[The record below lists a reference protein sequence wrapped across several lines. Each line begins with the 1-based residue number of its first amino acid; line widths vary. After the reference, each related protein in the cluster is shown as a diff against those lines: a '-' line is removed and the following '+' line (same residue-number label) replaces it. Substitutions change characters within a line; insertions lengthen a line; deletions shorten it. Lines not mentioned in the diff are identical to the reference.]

1 MKVIFELDNPGTCNQ
16 IDFVSGRGIKQY
28 SFIKAKNGYPQ
39 YLFDGTR
46 EEYVAI
52 MKDLLSPMNRRMVIF
67 VYPVEESLPDVE
79 ALIRANKNFQIEND
93 NLNCRLS
100 AAEAMLHEQT
110 RPSSGEPAQIE
121 HHEVFTPIAI
131 PVEQSV
137 EHPLDKKPS
146 RSRRIGKI
154 S

>member
-16 IDFVSGRGIKQY
+16 IDFVSGRGITQY

-39 YLFDGTR
+39 YCFEGSPED
-46 EEYVAI
+46 YVKV

-79 ALIRANKNFQIEND
+79 ALIRANKNFQIENE
-93 NLNCRLS
+93 NLNCKLA

-110 RPSSGEPAQIE
+110 RPKEIE
-121 HHEVFTPIAI
+121 SYHETFTPITL
-131 PVEQSV
+131 PV

-146 RSRRIGKI
+146 RSRRLGKL
-154 S
+154 SS